1 MKENL
6 IQIIYIASAIL
17 FIFGLKMMS
26 RPTTAVRG
34 NLLSAVGMGLAIVAT
49 LMTGGLSMTWI
60 VAGLV
65 IGGVIGTVAALK
77 VPMTSMPEF
86 VAVF

>member
-34 NLLSAVGMGLAIVAT
+34 NLLSAVGMGLAIVAK
-49 LMTGGLSMTWI
+49 
-60 VAGLV
+60 
-65 IGGVIGTVAALK
+65 IGRAHV
-77 VPMTSMPEF
+77 
-86 VAVF
+86 